1 MEADQSGI
9 LAAIGSETDVT
20 SYRTAMIRDNN
31 NWYKPEDIYK
41 GIIIKDNVRGSYF
54 LEKGN
59 TDTYKKMIE
68 EQYK

>member
-1 MEADQSGI
+1 MDADQSGI
-9 LAAIGSETDVT
+9 VAAMGADTDV
-20 SYRTAMIRDNN
+20 SAYRTAMLRDNN

-59 TDTYKKMIE
+59 TDTYKKMVD